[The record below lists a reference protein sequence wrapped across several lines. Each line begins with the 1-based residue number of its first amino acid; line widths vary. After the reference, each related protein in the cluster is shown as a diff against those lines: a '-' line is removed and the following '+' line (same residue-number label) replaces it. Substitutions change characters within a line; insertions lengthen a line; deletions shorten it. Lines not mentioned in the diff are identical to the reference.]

1 MRTEEELRNLIEK
14 YQRGTILPA
23 ELKLLGTWYHQTG
36 EGETGTELTEA
47 QQAKLLNAIRQSTQP
62 AKVIRMVPW
71 RYAAVA
77 ASLAL
82 LVACSWLLIRHMSS
96 QQPVEFVWVKT
107 GQGEVVRITL
117 PDSSQV
123 WLNAQTSLA
132 YDKNFIRNRLLRLE
146 GEARFTVT
154 HDERHPFRV
163 QTMDSIET
171 TVLGTQF
178 NVSSYR
184 ALKQTQVVVLS
195 GRVKVG
201 KLLQPENGVLT
212 KNDAIRFDQKTG
224 LFTRFDVDTKT
235 LADWREGE
243 WEIRDM
249 TALSLL
255 LQTQYGIR
263 TVIRQSFPA
272 NAGINI
278 NFYKKQSTEEII
290 STIALLT
297 GGQYRWVNASTV
309 EFY

>member
-1 MRTEEELRNLIEK
+1 V
-14 YQRGTILPA
+14 A
-23 ELKLLGTWYHQTG
+23 
-36 EGETGTELTEA
+36 
-47 QQAKLLNAIRQSTQP
+47 
-62 AKVIRMVPW
+62 PW
-71 RYAAVA
+71 RYAAAA

-82 LVACSWLLIRHMSS
+82 LVVCSWLLIRNES

-117 PDSSQV
+117 PDSSHV

-132 YDKNFIRNRLLRLE
+132 YNKNFRHNRLLRLD
-146 GEARFTVT
+146 GEAMFTVT
-154 HDERHPFRV
+154 HDEQHPFRV

-201 KLLQPENGVLT
+201 KLSQPENGVLT
-212 KNDAIRFDQKTG
+212 KNDAIRFDQTTRQ
-224 LFTRFDVDTKT
+224 FTQFDVDTKT
-235 LADWREGE
+235 LADWRDGE
-243 WEIRDM
+243 WEIRNM
-249 TALSLL
+249 AALSLL
-255 LQTQYGIR
+255 LQNQYGIH
-263 TVIRQSFPA
+263 TMIGQSFPA
-272 NAGINI
+272 DAGINI

>member
-1 MRTEEELRNLIEK
+1 MRTGKELRDLLKK
-14 YQRGTILPA
+14 YQRGTISLA
-23 ELKLLGTWYHQTG
+23 ELKLLETWYHQTG
-36 EGETGTELTEA
+36 EGETGIELTEA
-47 QQAKLLNAIRQSTQP
+47 QQAKMLNAVRQSTQP
-62 AKVIRMVPW
+62 VKVIRMVPW

-82 LVACSWLLIRHMSS
+82 LAVCSWLLIRNVSS
-96 QQPVEFVWVKT
+96 QQPVELVWIKT

-132 YDKNFIRNRLLRLE
+132 YDKNFTHNRLLRLE
-146 GEARFTVT
+146 GEAMFTVT
-154 HDERHPFRV
+154 HDEQHPFRV
-163 QTMDSIET
+163 QTADSIET

-184 ALKQTQVVVLS
+184 AMKQTQVVVLS

-201 KLLQPENGVLT
+201 KLLQPEKGVLT
-212 KNDAIRFDQKTG
+212 KNDAIRFDQTTG
-224 LFTRFDVDTKT
+224 QFIRFDVDTQT
-235 LADWREGE
+235 QADWREGE
-243 WEIRDM
+243 WEIRNM
-249 TALSLL
+249 AALSLL
-255 LQTQYGIR
+255 LQTQYGIH
-263 TVIRQSFPA
+263 TMISQSFPA
-272 NAGINI
+272 DAGINI

-297 GGQYRWVNASTV
+297 GGQYRWVNSSTV

>member
-1 MRTEEELRNLIEK
+1 MRTEKELRNLLKK
-14 YQRGTILPA
+14 YQRGTISLA
-23 ELKLLGTWYHQTG
+23 ELKLLETWYHQTG
-36 EGETGTELTEA
+36 DGETGIELTEA
-47 QQAKLLNAIRQSTQP
+47 RQAKMLRAVRRSTQP
-62 AKVIRMVPW
+62 AKIIHVAPW
-71 RYAAVA
+71 RYAAAA

-82 LVACSWLLIRHMSS
+82 LVVCSWLLIRNESS

-117 PDSSQV
+117 PDSSHV

-132 YDKNFIRNRLLRLE
+132 YNKNFRHNRLLRLD
-146 GEARFTVT
+146 GEAMFTVT
-154 HDERHPFRV
+154 HDEQHPFRV

-201 KLLQPENGVLT
+201 KLSQPENGVLT
-212 KNDAIRFDQKTG
+212 KNDAIRFDQTTRQ
-224 LFTRFDVDTKT
+224 FTQFDVDTKT
-235 LADWREGE
+235 LADWRDGE
-243 WEIRDM
+243 WEIRNM
-249 TALSLL
+249 AALSLL
-255 LQTQYGIR
+255 LQNQYGIH
-263 TVIRQSFPA
+263 TMIGQSFPA
-272 NAGINI
+272 DAGINI